1 MNTKTTAGSTPAE
14 RMFGVL
20 KKRWYVVVL
29 SAFLAGTAA
38 FAVSTQIAPTYRSEA
53 SLFFSLRDGDSGTD
67 INQGLTYTQN
77 QMLSYAE
84 LATTATVLDR
94 AAETLDT
101 VLPQKAL
108 QRAVTV
114 TTPQN
119 TVILKIQSTTTDPQL
134 SADIANGVAE
144 SLKDVVSEV
153 APTDA
158 SGKPTV
164 TARVIQPA
172 QPATI
177 QSSPNKSKN
186 ALLGAFAGGG
196 IALVVAFL
204 IVIFDTKI
212 RSIKALKSVTDHP
225 VLGVAERTLKSSDV
239 RPIAIR
245 APHSSAT
252 ERYRQLRAS
261 LRFTSVSHEL
271 STIAITSSIPGEGK
285 SVTALNLA
293 LTMAEGAERILL
305 IDADLRRPRVAHYL
319 GLEPAVGLT
328 TVIVGGLA
336 LTDAVQRFSNT
347 RLDVLTSGDIPPNP
361 SELLDSQAMQ
371 RLLNQAKESY
381 DVVILDTAPVL
392 SVSDAAIV
400 AQRVDS
406 TVVVIDSTRI
416 RFAQLE
422 QTTDL
427 LEAAG
432 VHISGLVLNKVKV
445 AAKKGGYYAEADDS
459 ALRGPS
465 YRGQPRNNEPN
476 SRALARKARAS
487 R

>member
-1 MNTKTTAGSTPAE
+1 MNAKTTSGATPAE
-14 RMFGVL
+14 RMLGVL
-20 KKRWYVVVL
+20 KRRWYVVI
-29 SAFLAGTAA
+29 LAAILTGATA

-94 AAETLDT
+94 AADKLDV

-108 QRAVTV
+108 HRAVTV

-119 TVILKIQSTTTDPQL
+119 TVILKIQSTTTDRQL

-144 SLKDVVSEV
+144 SLKNVVSEV
-153 APTDA
+153 APADA

-164 TARVIQPA
+164 AARVIQPA
-172 QPATI
+172 QPATV

-196 IALVVAFL
+196 ITLVVAFL

-212 RSIKALKSVTDHP
+212 RSLKTLKSVTDHP
-225 VLGVAERTLKSSDV
+225 VLGVAERTPKSSDV
-239 RPIAIR
+239 RPIALR

-271 STIAITSSIPGEGK
+271 STIGITSSVPGEGK
-285 SVTALNLA
+285 TVTALNLA
-293 LTMAEGAERILL
+293 LTMAEGSERILL
-305 IDADLRRPRVAHYL
+305 IDADLRRPRVAQYL

-336 LTDAVQRFSNT
+336 LTDAVQRFANT

-432 VHISGLVLNKVKV
+432 VHISGLVLNRVKV
-445 AAKKGGYYAEADDS
+445 AAKKDGYYAEADDS
-459 ALRGPS
+459 ALSKPS
-465 YRGQPRNNEPN
+465 YRGQLRNNKPP
-476 SRALARKARAS
+476 SRGRARKTRS
-487 R
+487 DR